1 MLELN
6 LKEETCQQC
15 MLKKGSLKK
24 KNLLSSCVV
33 TNKEILGNPSVVVNA
48 VAQI

>member
-15 MLKKGSLKK
+15 MLKKDSLKN

-33 TNKEILGNPSVVVNA
+33 TNKELLGNPSLVVNA